1 MLNEIITIAIAYLIG
16 SVPVGLIVSKMKK
29 GIDIREHGSGN
40 IGATNVFRSIGK
52 KEGLMTFAGDILKG
66 VMAVLIAYFVLG
78 KEIWIGITGVTV
90 VIGHMYPIFAKFR
103 GGKGVATGMGA
114 FMWMMPLAALSAMA
128 VWTICCA
135 IWRYVSLGSIVAALS
150 LPILGG
156 LYDQP
161 KFYILSSTIAAILIV
176 YRHKDNIKRLL
187 DGKEDK
193 IWGKKQDKD

>member
-16 SVPVGLIVSKMKK
+16 SVPIGLIISKMKK

-52 KEGLMTFAGDILKG
+52 KEALLTFAGDVLKG
-66 VMAVLIAYFVLG
+66 FIAVLIAYFVLEK
-78 KEIWIGITGVTV
+78 KEIWIAITGIAV
-90 VIGHMYPIFAKFR
+90 VIGHMYPIFLKFH
-103 GGKGVATGMGA
+103 GGKGVATGFGT
-114 FMWMMPLAALSAMA
+114 FIWMMPLAALSAM
-128 VWTICCA
+128 VIWGICSA
-135 IWRYVSLGSIVAALS
+135 ICRYVSLGSIVAALS

-161 KFYILSSTIAAILIV
+161 KFYILSSTIVAILII

-187 DGKEDK
+187 DGKENK
-193 IWGKKQDKD
+193 IWGKTIKD